1 MIILLGLNT
10 CDRYATIHGK
20 KAGFFISNTFLTHFH
35 LRLRLLRQGVNFRLK
50 VAKKIMEQYLK
61 IYSQR
66 TNDLRKDDKT
76 LLHK

>member
-20 KAGFFISNTFLTHFH
+20 KAGFFISNTDFH

-66 TNDLRKDDKT
+66 TNYLRKDDKT